1 MQTIYASHAAS
12 ISELKRNP
20 SQLISQAE
28 GEPIAILNHNIA
40 TAYLI
45 PASTFEKILDE
56 LDELD
61 ELHLQEIVKQ
71 RLSDNKKFVRVTLD
85 EL

>member
-1 MQTIYASHAAS
+1 MSPILSPYSAS

-20 SQLISQAE
+20 SQLIERAG
-28 GEPIAILNHNIA
+28 GEAVAILNHNKP

-45 PASTFEKILDE
+45 PAEAYEWMSRLIEDQE
-56 LDELD
+56 LRAIIE
-61 ELHLQEIVKQ
+61 EREAERASAKE
-71 RLSDNKKFVRVTLD
+71 VTLD

>member
-1 MQTIYASHAAS
+1 MSPILSPYSAS

-20 SQLISQAE
+20 SQLIERAG
-28 GEPIAILNHNIA
+28 GEVVAILNHNKP

-45 PASTFEKILDE
+45 PAEAYEWISNLIEDQE
-56 LDELD
+56 LRAIIE
-61 ELHLQEIVKQ
+61 EREAERASAKE
-71 RLSDNKKFVRVTLD
+71 VTLD

>member
-1 MQTIYASHAAS
+1 MSPILSPYSAS

-20 SQLISQAE
+20 SQLIERAG
-28 GEPIAILNHNIA
+28 GEVVAILNHNKP

-45 PASTFEKILDE
+45 PAEAYEWISNLIEDQE
-56 LDELD
+56 LRAIIEERDAERASAK
-61 ELHLQEIVKQ
+61 E
-71 RLSDNKKFVRVTLD
+71 VTLD